1 MKQRCFQNVR
11 NEVRTALSHMQ
22 PSKTEFASDM
32 TVWLILSQQ
41 PPGEYFLTVCWAVAC
56 SFQMK
61 LVKKKYVGL
70 HQILV
75 ITLVKSR
82 LWEVHSL
89 HERHRLVCN
98 DSRTN
103 RRVASV
109 VKNCAKQKYA
119 DRSVVGNTREADS
132 CKDKSFLFTFCLN
145 KCC

>member
-1 MKQRCFQNVR
+1 
-11 NEVRTALSHMQ
+11 
-22 PSKTEFASDM
+22 
-32 TVWLILSQQ
+32 
-41 PPGEYFLTVCWAVAC
+41 
-56 SFQMK
+56 MK

-109 VKNCAKQKYA
+109 VKKTVPNKNMPIGLWWEI
-119 DRSVVGNTREADS
+119 RERLIVVKIKA
-132 CKDKSFLFTFCLN
+132 FCLLFV
-145 KCC
+145 

>member
-1 MKQRCFQNVR
+1 
-11 NEVRTALSHMQ
+11 
-22 PSKTEFASDM
+22 
-32 TVWLILSQQ
+32 
-41 PPGEYFLTVCWAVAC
+41 
-56 SFQMK
+56 MK

-119 DRSVVGNTREADS
+119 DRLWWEIRERLIVVKIKA
-132 CKDKSFLFTFCLN
+132 FCLLFV
-145 KCC
+145 

>member
-1 MKQRCFQNVR
+1 
-11 NEVRTALSHMQ
+11 
-22 PSKTEFASDM
+22 
-32 TVWLILSQQ
+32 
-41 PPGEYFLTVCWAVAC
+41 
-56 SFQMK
+56 MK

-103 RRVASV
+103 WRVASV

-119 DRSVVGNTREADS
+119 DRSVVGNMREADS

-145 KCC
+145 KCCCIFTFNLRRVFHFGKQ